1 VAGFDWLQGI
11 FSRRL
16 TIVVAHRFGA
26 ILGWGPHHL
35 KRLSCCYFKCRSE
48 QKESFV
54 LNVGR
59 WEGSIWKWDLKWR
72 HNLFVWEEKIILITQ
87 LMLLSIWIHFPTSG
101 SFECRETINFRP
113 TLDML
118 CTFQSDGFFMSTS
131 SRPTTNKG

>member
-11 FSRRL
+11 FFKKIDNCSSTSFRSD
-16 TIVVAHRFGA
+16 TWVGTT
-26 ILGWGPHHL
+26 PL
-35 KRLSCCYFKCRSE
+35 KEAFLLLFQVSE

-101 SFECRETINFRP
+101 SFECRETINFGP